1 MERTSQTDVRREKI
15 ESSEEYA
22 DDRVPT
28 DTKRK
33 KKKNVSSKKQ
43 RRRSFL
49 GVALQPETVTEEK
62 LDTGDELSQGEKKRM
77 SIPRLGVPAMNAVIG
92 LKFSPRGKRALTID
106 GFGTRDR
113 SFSSPPG
120 YKPPTDDTDPR

>member
-1 MERTSQTDVRREKI
+1 MERTSQTEALREKT
-15 ESSEEYA
+15 EPSEGYA
-22 DDRVPT
+22 EDHVPT
-28 DTKRK
+28 DCKRK
-33 KKKNVSSKKQ
+33 KKKKVSSRKQ
-43 RRRSFL
+43 RRLSFL
-49 GVALQPETVTEEK
+49 GVARQPETITEEK
-62 LDTGDELSQGEKKRM
+62 LNTGDEPSQGEKKRM

-120 YKPPTDDTDPR
+120 YKPPTDDIDPR